1 MASQSLNKPRQ
12 WDKFCFAALKTQNL
26 PLLGALNVSG
36 YMKPEELI
44 GCIKSEIE
52 ESANLY
58 SQGLSGGT
66 DVGSKIDALGL
77 GSAQREMV
85 VSLIKQAMEEFTYTL
100 ICGLEGEASV
110 GGGQQQYKLLDE
122 AGNELSGDLSS
133 IFYEAV
139 ME

>member
-1 MASQSLNKPRQ
+1 
-12 WDKFCFAALKTQNL
+12 
-26 PLLGALNVSG
+26 
-36 YMKPEELI
+36 MKPEELI

-52 ESANLY
+52 ASANLY
-58 SQGLSGGT
+58 SKGLSGGT
-66 DVGSKIDALGL
+66 EVGSKIDALCL

-85 VSLIKQAMEEFTYTL
+85 VSLIKQAMEEVTYTL

-110 GGGQQQYKLLDE
+110 GGGQRQYKLLDG
-122 AGNELSGDLSS
+122 AGNEFSGDLSS